1 MTINVTVLNTGCAAD
16 MALRIVPIDAN
27 GERVDIEARI
37 VKHHEFAQYITLWHG
52 RSMLLE
58 EVKLT

>member
-1 MTINVTVLNTGCAAD
+1 MTINVTVLNTGCAPD

-27 GERVDIEARI
+27 GERVETEARI
-37 VKHHEFAQYITLWHG
+37 VKNLEFAQYITLWQG
-52 RSMLLE
+52 RSWILE